1 MPLFICP
8 NDNSPMQEVQRNGV
22 TLDIC
27 PTCRGVWLDRGEL
40 EKLLEQVGQL
50 EREYRSQDE
59 PARPYPAQPRPRS
72 PFDTDD
78 DEEYYR
84 RTGKRKS
91 KLGRLFDL
99 FD

>member
-1 MPLFICP
+1 MPLLTCP

-22 TLDIC
+22 TIDIC

-40 EKLLEQVGQL
+40 EKLLGQVGQL
-50 EREYRSQDE
+50 ERQYGREVDE
-59 PARPYPAQPRPRS
+59 PGQLRPRS
-72 PFDTDD
+72 VYETDD

-91 KLGRLFDL
+91 KLGRIFDI

>member
-1 MPLFICP
+1 
-8 NDNSPMQEVQRNGV
+8 V
-22 TLDIC
+22 TIDIC

-40 EKLLEQVGQL
+40 EKLLGQVGQL
-50 EREYRSQDE
+50 ERQYGREVDE
-59 PARPYPAQPRPRS
+59 PGQLRPRS
-72 PFDTDD
+72 VYETDD

-91 KLGRLFDL
+91 KLGRIFDI